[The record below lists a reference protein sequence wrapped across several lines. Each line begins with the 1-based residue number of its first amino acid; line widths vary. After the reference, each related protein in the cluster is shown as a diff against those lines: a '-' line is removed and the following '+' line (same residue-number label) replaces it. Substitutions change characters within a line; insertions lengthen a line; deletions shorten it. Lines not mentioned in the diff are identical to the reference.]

1 MSSRKEKIY
10 NTIKTLT
17 EKIINDSINITG
29 VETQVIAEKSDFDRS
44 NVSRELN
51 VLLKEGRVIK
61 IKGKPTLYLEKSVL
75 LEKFKKSHLPEAFDS
90 IEDLVKFVN
99 SNTDKNL
106 TNSTTANSN
115 IKNSQFSSDSFK
127 SLIGFNGSLTQQ
139 IEQAKSGVLYPPHG
153 LHMLILGE
161 TGVGKST
168 FVESIHKFLISTDK
182 YRSSAPLVTLNC
194 ADYSY
199 NFQLIYSQLFGYV
212 KGAFTGADKDKDG
225 LIEKAQNGILFL
237 DEVHRLPSEAQEMLF
252 QLIDKGQYRRLG
264 DTKLIQNNKV
274 LIICATTED
283 PESSMLQSFLRRIPI
298 VINIPRLSDRPIY
311 EKIEIM
317 NYFFNKECNRLNETM
332 EVTRHVFL
340 CLLSHEFKSNIG
352 ELYSTIQIICAKA
365 YLDKIMHNKRTI
377 EVDVS
382 HLPKVLLENF
392 SKNRFLIE
400 EKISHYPFQIKEIV
414 YYNPKEISPQSITY
428 TSSNKYNYD
437 YYNLIQEKYQ
447 EFVTKNYS
455 KTDIWTS
462 LEHTIEDYFQNF
474 FYNLKSNSELD
485 ENLILKFI
493 DQLSY
498 FKISNIIESLEEIH
512 YIKKNTNVLYG
523 FMLHIENL
531 INRIRQ
537 NRYIRQINI
546 ERIKNQHPEEFMI
559 AEKIRILIEEN
570 FSIQVPIDEA
580 AVLTLFI
587 HSTKSMSNK
596 NVINVIVICHGNSI
610 ATDMAAVANT
620 LLGVNHALALDMPLD
635 MSVRE
640 MEIKVLN
647 LVSSIKT
654 TKGIIFLVDMGSLT
668 LLDKKII
675 ETLKIPTKA
684 IDMVSTPMVIE
695 ATRKSLLPEMTLEA
709 LEVDLQSFS
718 LAQRTS
724 NNEFVYENNNFL
736 RRVYSDVLVDTF
748 TFLDSNKAIKL
759 LLESFNFIIQNLGL
773 KSNDGLTIKYLFHTS
788 AMLERVIKKEPLEFY
803 KDESE
808 VLANTELLFIL
819 KEGFSII
826 EQSFGMEVP
835 ESEFCYV
842 IEIFLP
848 YVERVVEPQ
857 RK

>member
-10 NTIKTLT
+10 DTIKALT
-17 EKIINDSINITG
+17 EKSIKATKNISG
-29 VETQVIAEKSDFDRS
+29 VETQVIAEKSSFDRS

-61 IKGKPTLYLEKSVL
+61 IKGKPTLYLEKSVV
-75 LEKFKKSHLPEAFDS
+75 LEKFKKSYLPEAFDNL
-90 IEDLVKFVN
+90 EELMNCAN
-99 SNTDKNL
+99 SNTDNPPAKN
-106 TNSTTANSN
+106 TASN
-115 IKNSQFSSDSFK
+115 LSIKNSQFSSDSFK

-168 FVESIHKFLISTDK
+168 FVESIHKFLINTDK
-182 YRSSAPLVTLNC
+182 NRSSAPLVTLNC

-199 NFQLIYSQLFGYV
+199 NFQLIYSQLFGYLR
-212 KGAFTGADKDKDG
+212 GAFTGADKDKDG

-298 VINIPRLSDRPIY
+298 VINIPSLSSRPTY

-317 NYFFNKECNRLNETM
+317 NYFLNKECTRLNETM

-382 HLPKVLLENF
+382 HLPKMLLENY
-392 SKNRFLIE
+392 SKHRFLIE
-400 EKISHYPFQIKEIV
+400 EKISHYPFQVKEIV
-414 YYNPKEISPQSITY
+414 YYNPKEISPHNITY
-428 TSSNKYNYD
+428 TSEDKYNYD
-437 YYNLIQEKYQ
+437 YYNLIQDKYH
-447 EFVTKNYS
+447 EFVTQNYS
-455 KTDIWTS
+455 KTDIWTC
-462 LEHTIEDYFQNF
+462 LEQTIEDYFQNF
-474 FYNLKSNSELD
+474 FYKLKSSSELD

-498 FKISNIIESLEEIH
+498 FKISNIIESLDEMH
-512 YIKKNTNVLYG
+512 YIRKNTNLLYG

-531 INRIRQ
+531 VNRIRQ
-537 NRYIRQINI
+537 DRYIRQINT
-546 ERIKNQHPEEFMI
+546 ERIKIQYPEEFMI
-559 AEKIRILIEEN
+559 AEKIRKLIEVN

-587 HSTKSMSNK
+587 HSTKSLRNK
-596 NVINVIVICHGNSI
+596 DVINVIVICHGNSI
-610 ATDMAAVANT
+610 ATDMAAVTNT

-640 MEIKVLN
+640 MEIKVIN
-647 LVSSIKT
+647 LVTSIKT
-654 TKGIIFLVDMGSLT
+654 TKGIVFLVDMGSLAF
-668 LLDKKII
+668 LDKKIT
-675 ETLKIPTKA
+675 ETLKIPARA
-684 IDMVSTPMVIE
+684 IDMVSTPMLIE

-709 LEVDLQSFS
+709 LEADLRSFS
-718 LAQRTS
+718 LTPRTLD
-724 NNEFVYENNNFL
+724 NEFKYENNSFL

-748 TFLDSNKAIKL
+748 TFLDPNKTIKL
-759 LLESFNFIIQNLGL
+759 LLDSFKFVTEHYGL
-773 KSNDGLTIKYLFHTS
+773 EPNEGLTIKYLFHTS
-788 AMLERVIKKEPLEFY
+788 AMLERVIKKESLGFY
-803 KDESE
+803 KDENE
-808 VLANTELLFIL
+808 VLANIELLDTI
-819 KEGFSII
+819 KEGFRII
-826 EQSFGMEVP
+826 EQSFGIEVP

-842 IEIFLP
+842 IEIFSP
-848 YVERVVEPQ
+848 YVERW
-857 RK
+857 

>member
-1 MSSRKEKIY
+1 MISRKEKIY
-10 NTIKTLT
+10 DTIKALT
-17 EKIINDSINITG
+17 KEINKDTKEISGI
-29 VETQVIAEKSDFDRS
+29 ETQVIAEKSCFDRS

-51 VLLKEGRVIK
+51 VLLTEGRVIK
-61 IKGKPTLYLEKSVL
+61 IKGKPTLYLEKSVVL
-75 LEKFKKSHLPEAFDS
+75 DKLNRSYLPEVFDS
-90 IEDLVKFVN
+90 IEELINCAKN
-99 SNTDKNL
+99 NTDKNL
-106 TNSTTANSN
+106 PNCVTGNTN

-168 FVESIHKFLISTDK
+168 FVESIHKFLINTDK
-182 YRSSAPLVTLNC
+182 NRSNAPLVTLNC

-212 KGAFTGADKDKDG
+212 KGSFTGADKDKDG
-225 LIEKAQNGILFL
+225 LMEKAQNGILFL

-274 LIICATTED
+274 LIICATTEE

-298 VINIPRLSDRPIY
+298 VINIPNLSSRPTY

-317 NYFFNKECNRLNETM
+317 NYFFNKECTRLNETM

-365 YLDKIMHNKRTI
+365 YLDKIMHTKRTI

-382 HLPKVLLENF
+382 HLPKMLLENY

-400 EKISHYPFQIKEIV
+400 EKISHYPFQVKEIV
-414 YYNPKEISPQSITY
+414 YYNLKEINPQSITY
-428 TSSNKYNYD
+428 TSEDKYNYD

-447 EFVTKNYS
+447 ELLTQDYS
-455 KTDIWTS
+455 KTDIWNN
-462 LEHTIEDYFQNF
+462 LEQTIEDYFQTF
-474 FYNLKSNSELD
+474 FYKLRNNSELD

-493 DQLSY
+493 DPLAY
-498 FKISNIIESLEEIH
+498 FKISNIIESIQDIH
-512 YIKKNTNVLYG
+512 YIRKNTNVLYG

-531 INRIRQ
+531 VNRIKQ

-546 ERIKNQHPEEFMI
+546 ERIKKQHTEEFMI

-570 FSIQVPIDEA
+570 FSIRVPMDEA
-580 AVLTLFI
+580 AILALFI
-587 HSTKSMSNK
+587 HSTKSLNNK
-596 NVINVIVICHGNSI
+596 DVINVIVICHGNSI
-610 ATDMAAVANT
+610 ATDMAAVTNT

-635 MSVRE
+635 MRVKE
-640 MEIKVLN
+640 MESKAIN

-668 LLDKKII
+668 FLDKKII
-675 ETLKIPTKA
+675 ETLKIPAKA

-695 ATRKSLLPEMTLEA
+695 ATRKSLLPEMTLDI
-709 LEVDLQSFS
+709 LESDLRSFS
-718 LAQRTS
+718 LTPKPL
-724 NNEFVYENNNFL
+724 NNEFIYENNSFL
-736 RRVYSDVLVDTF
+736 RRVYTDVLIDTF
-748 TFLDSNKAIKL
+748 TFLDPNKAIKL
-759 LLESFNFIIQNLGL
+759 LLDSLNFIMQHYGL
-773 KSNDGLTIKYLFHTS
+773 QPNEGLTIKYLFHTS
-788 AMLERVIKKEPLEFY
+788 AMLERVIKKEPMEFY

-808 VLANTELLFIL
+808 ALANTELWDII
-819 KEGFSII
+819 KEGFKII
-826 EQSFGMEVP
+826 EQSFGIDIPQAEL
-835 ESEFCYV
+835 CYV
-842 IEIFLP
+842 VEIFLP
-848 YVERVVEPQ
+848 YVGG
-857 RK
+857 